1 MHSRISLGLTLLLLL
16 AGCAASTPRATPFA
30 QVETAATAPAP
41 MDLDADLARISEWF
55 AGEWDNYEQVY
66 LEKEAVRDPAAAAA
80 HERIHLLFKPVDV
93 PALGGS
99 VFFARQNLDDDPA
112 RLFRVRLYR
121 FAVDAKT
128 DAIRLDQYT
137 FRNEAAWRDAYLQ
150 PARLTQLQAS
160 ELRYAPDCAVYFK
173 RQQDGVE
180 YLGATVK
187 GACKI
192 GSERLA
198 KAVVVEDQIRLSADN
213 LEILSY
219 ARDEAGKLIYGNRDG
234 VPHKH
239 RKARYFEGW
248 VVIHRGGRE
257 GGPAG
262 EQQRNT
268 MRRIVLHSE
277 GRSLPITWE
286 DGRRSGY
293 SLQLARLSYQDDK
306 VHLLTLKLLDDA
318 TGQAIS
324 YVWADPQSKHIGM
337 NLQWFQTGWSELK
350 PDSRFDPRPAPTP
363 PGKPK

>member
-1 MHSRISLGLTLLLLL
+1 MPSRILLGMLLSLLV
-16 AGCAASTPRATPFA
+16 GCAASAPRETPFA
-30 QVETAATAPAP
+30 QVESAAPAPEP

-66 LEKEAVRDPAAAAA
+66 LEKEAAADAAAVAM

-121 FAVDAKT
+121 FAVDEKT
-128 DAIRLDQYT
+128 NSIRLDQYT
-137 FRNEAAWRDAYLQ
+137 FRNEPAWRDAYLQ
-150 PARLTQLQAS
+150 PARLAQLQAS

-173 RQQDGVE
+173 RQDEGNA
-180 YLGATVK
+180 YLGSTLK

-192 GSERLA
+192 SSERLA
-198 KAVVVEDQIRLSADN
+198 KAVVVEDQIRLDADN
-213 LEILSY
+213 LEILSD
-219 ARDEAGKLIYGNRDG
+219 ARDESGKLIYGNRDG
-234 VPHKH
+234 IPHKH

-248 VVIHRGGRE
+248 VVIHRGGRDAAP
-257 GGPAG
+257 GSAG
-262 EQQRNT
+262 ERNT
-268 MRRIVLHSE
+268 LRRIVLHSE

-293 SLQLARLSYQDDK
+293 SLQLARLSFQSDK

-318 TGQAIS
+318 TGQPIS

-337 NLQWFQTGWSELK
+337 NLQWFQTGWSELEG
-350 PDSRFDPRPAPTP
+350 DARFDPKPAPTP